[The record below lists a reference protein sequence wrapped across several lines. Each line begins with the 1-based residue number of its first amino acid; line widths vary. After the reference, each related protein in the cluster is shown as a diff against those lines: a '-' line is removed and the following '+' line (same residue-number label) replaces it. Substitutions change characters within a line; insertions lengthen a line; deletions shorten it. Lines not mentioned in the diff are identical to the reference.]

1 MLTIADY
8 LEWMEPTT
16 LEVCH
21 MKLKHQT
28 INAGENAEKREPSYM
43 RGGNVNWYNH
53 YGNQYGESS
62 KKKKELPY
70 DPEIPLLDI
79 YAEKTIIRKDTCTLM
94 FRAALFTM
102 VKTWKQHN
110 VH

>member
-1 MLTIADY
+1 
-8 LEWMEPTT
+8 
-16 LEVCH
+16 

-62 KKKKELPY
+62 KKKKKKKKKGTTKRSRNPTLGHLCRENHNSKRHMHPNVQSST
-70 DPEIPLLDI
+70 I
-79 YAEKTIIRKDTCTLM
+79 YNGQDMEAT
-94 FRAALFTM
+94 
-102 VKTWKQHN
+102 
-110 VH
+110 